1 MKKIICIIISILII
15 LSSFFVCLYA
25 YTLNYEN
32 QKDYT
37 SFQDV
42 VSGYPKGATTI
53 GNYEKDYYA
62 MLDSCTYT
70 CLNFFEASSV
80 ILSSDNVQAIIFA
93 SNKLFDS
100 EEYDS
105 IFALAKVFVREDGVF
120 VLVTHKPDGRLA
132 HSLYRMDNKEFVEQ
146 LNVDDLENEDI
157 ASDIVH
163 DCFSSCFLFL
173 KKYGIIFAI
182 ILTVCISSIFLLEKQ
197 KRNNQ
202 KQK

>member
-15 LSSFFVCLYA
+15 LSSFFICLYA

-62 MLDSCTYT
+62 LLDSCTYS
-70 CLNFFEASSV
+70 CLSFSEASA
-80 ILSSDNVQAIIFA
+80 ILLSSDNVQTLSFA
-93 SNKLFDS
+93 SSKKNESQK
-100 EEYDS
+100 YDS
-105 IFALAKVFVREDGVF
+105 ILGVAI
-120 VLVTHKPDGRLA
+120 VIIKDDTAYIYVSSKPDGRIT
-132 HSLYRMDNKEFVEQ
+132 HSLYRIDNEDFVGQ
-146 LNVDDLENEDI
+146 INADDLEYKDI
-157 ASDIVH
+157 ASDIIH
-163 DCFSSCFLFL
+163 DSFASIYLFL
-173 KKYGIIFAI
+173 KKYGIVFAV
-182 ILTVCISSIFLLEKQ
+182 ILVVCISAVFLLDKQ
-197 KRNNQ
+197 KRINQ